1 MKKRNLDLKCLKKFE
16 TYMRNEEKSAAT
28 IEKYMRDLR
37 GFFAFLE
44 SKELSKE
51 TVLEYKEGLIRT
63 YAVASANSM
72 LAALNSFF
80 RFLGVA

>member
-37 GFFAFLE
+37 VFLHF
-44 SKELSKE
+44 SNQRSFLRK
-51 TVLEYKEGLIRT
+51 RC
-63 YAVASANSM
+63 
-72 LAALNSFF
+72 LNTRRGS
-80 RFLGVA
+80 